1 MAASLDTNCLLRWL
15 LGDLPEQAEAVTR
28 LLASQDTFAVADA
41 VIIEVVFVLEKL
53 KKIDRELIQKAV
65 MAIMAQAN
73 IKCSRELFEET
84 MPIYAE
90 HPKLSVT
97 DCYLSVLAKREK
109 ALPLYTFDHKLA
121 NQLQAKLVPGLS

>member
-65 MAIMAQAN
+65 MAIMARAN

-84 MPIYAE
+84 MPIYVD
-90 HPKLSVT
+90 HPKLSVM
-97 DCYLSVLAKREK
+97 DCYLSVLAKRDK
-109 ALPLYTFDHKLA
+109 ALPLYTFDRKLA
-121 NQLQAKLVPGLS
+121 NQLQAKLVPGSS